1 MSRFNK
7 LNGLEARLE
16 KSFRDLDELYNKEI
30 AEHHNP
36 RRPKP
41 NHEDLVNVLLCLQKD
56 PN

>member
-1 MSRFNK
+1 MSWFNK

-30 AEHHNP
+30 EEHRNP